1 MAKREK
7 KKKMPVRDRKVSPL
21 QTDAF
26 DALNSLNVAELPS
39 GKTEEEKQAEINA
52 EIPWPK
58 DRPEAA
64 PNSRGRVVL
73 RRETKGRGGKA
84 VIMVSGFRD
93 LPEFNA
99 VKMGELAKQLRGMLG
114 VGGSFDRSE
123 ILLQGDKP
131 AHVAEILR
139 RMGFR
144 VDGVTE

>member
-1 MAKREK
+1 MAKRERK
-7 KKKMPVRDRKVSPL
+7 KKTDTRERVAKPL
-21 QTDAF
+21 LSDAF
-26 DALNSLNVAELPS
+26 SALDGLNVAELPS
-39 GKTEEEKQAEINA
+39 GETEEEKAAKLDA

-58 DRPEAA
+58 EKPEAPA
-64 PNSRGRVVL
+64 NSRGRVVL
-73 RRETKGRGGKA
+73 RRETKRRGGKA
-84 VIMVSGFRD
+84 VVIVSGFRD

-139 RMGFR
+139 RLGFR
-144 VDGVTE
+144 VEGVTE